1 MISSLTL
8 IAVALQRELF
18 ERGVK
23 FLTVDDCQEIL
34 RVSIDKALR
43 AGAHVHGPGRA
54 RQQGPD
60 VAIEAASI
68 EAGRKE
74 KR

>member
-34 RVSIDKALR
+34 RSSIDKALR
-43 AGAHVHGPGRA
+43 AGERA
-54 RQQGPD
+54 VPSRDKNEGAD
-60 VAIEAASI
+60 A
-68 EAGRKE
+68 
-74 KR
+74 